1 MRFFLQN
8 KSFFFIKI
16 QNELKLRIFL
26 TFDSDPVKKDWIPSR
41 LGIWNVQTKNSPKTT
56 LD

>member
-26 TFDSDPVKKDWIPSR
+26 TFDSDPVKKGLDPQQA
-41 LGIWNVQTKNSPKTT
+41 WNMECANKELPKNYS
-56 LD
+56 